1 MGIEEVVG
9 VGVVEVGKLH
19 GWERISVPHDELQ
32 YAV

>member
-1 MGIEEVVG
+1 MGID
-9 VGVVEVGKLH
+9 EVGGGVKLH